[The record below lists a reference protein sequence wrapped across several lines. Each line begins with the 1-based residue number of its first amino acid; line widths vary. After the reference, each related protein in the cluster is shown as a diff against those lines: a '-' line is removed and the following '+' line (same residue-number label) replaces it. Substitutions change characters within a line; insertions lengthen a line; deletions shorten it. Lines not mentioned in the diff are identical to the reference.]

1 MELSIYLVLVSLL
14 SLIWAFRK
22 LRKSKSGE
30 NCFLKM
36 VCTEFYPSASDED
49 WDVIVIGSGLSGLTV
64 AKVLAASGRKVLV
77 LEQHDRAGGSCHTFE
92 LDKYE
97 FDVGLF
103 LCLISANNFNARPQV
118 IIGDRYYGRTTGDSK
133 HFCEQLKS
141 WFPAE
146 ASNIDDYFQYKC
158 LGANLRFFVA
168 IKMMPAFVVRLLVRS
183 GVIRLFTSVFKYSG
197 QNLLDVMKQYKLS
210 ADVQTVIAYYFANYG
225 APPNRASFFQ
235 HHLFLMEN
243 GFYPVGGATTITA
256 NIIRSINKFGG
267 KVLVKA
273 DVQQIV
279 FAAGK

>member
-1 MELSIYLVLVSLL
+1 MFE
-14 SLIWAFRK
+14 
-22 LRKSKSGE
+22 
-30 NCFLKM
+30 
-36 VCTEFYPSASDED
+36 EFYPSASDED
-49 WDVIVIGSGLSGLTV
+49 WDLIVIGSGLSGLTV

-97 FDVGLF
+97 FDVGLHYVQEMCPGKQ
-103 LCLISANNFNARPQV
+103 LYCICSALTDSQV
-118 IIGDRYYGRTTGDSK
+118 QWQQMEDPFD
-133 HFCEQLKS
+133 
-141 WFPAE
+141 
-146 ASNIDDYFQYKC
+146 NKC

-183 GVIRLFTSVFKYSG
+183 GLIRLFTSVFRYSG

-279 FAAGK
+279 FAAGKVIGTFMIIFLV